1 MRIGIGSKNKAK
13 VSAVKSAFEKLAKAF
28 NRPVFL
34 MADFFTVSTQT
45 SVPDMPLST
54 EQIVEG
60 AIERA
65 RFTYRH
71 VKNLDYAIGL
81 EGGTF
86 PLLTPSLHGQSQFF
100 LQNYVYVFN
109 GRQGILGASPALP
122 LPRKVVDA
130 LYGEHRELAEI
141 MDALTGKEDVR
152 SNEGAFG
159 VFTHG
164 LLPRNASFEI
174 AVINAMVPFLNDL
187 Y

>member
-13 VSAVKSAFEKLAKAF
+13 VSAVKNAFKALAQAF
-28 NRPVFL
+28 DRPAFL
-34 MADFFTVSTQT
+34 SVDFFTVSTQT
-45 SVPDMPLST
+45 SVPEMPLST
-54 EQIVEG
+54 EQMVEG

-65 RFTYRH
+65 RFTFRH
-71 VKNLDYAIGL
+71 LKNLDFAIGL

-86 PLLTPSLHGQSQFF
+86 SLLTPSLHGEAQFF
-100 LQNYVYVFN
+100 LQNYVYVFD
-109 GRQGILGASPALP
+109 GQHGALGASPAVP
-122 LPRKVVDA
+122 LPKTVVHA
-130 LYGEHRELAEI
+130 LYREHRELAEI
-141 MDALTGKEDVR
+141 MDTLTGKEDVR

-164 LLPRNASFEI
+164 LLARSASFEI